1 MSTSGIELSLS
12 PGSELPA
19 VSVVLPVLNEEL
31 HLLNAVQSILTQD
44 YAGTL
49 EIILALGPSHDKTDE
64 VAQTLASKD
73 ARILLVQNPTGRTA
87 AALNLAI
94 NKSTNPVIVRVDA
107 HAELQR
113 NYISLAIEVM
123 KSSGAVNVGGIMG
136 AEGFSYF
143 EKTVARAMRS
153 PLGVGASRFHTGG
166 KAGYVDTVYLGVFI
180 RSAVIAVGG
189 FDERF
194 IRAQDWELNYRLRE
208 AGGKI
213 FFDPRLH
220 VTYRPRSTVRALA
233 KQYFEYGRWRRVV
246 SRRHQG
252 TINYRYL
259 APPFSLIG
267 TVLSIALA
275 ATIHSLFI
283 IPAGIYASFLI
294 IASLLTGKGF
304 LEKILMPI
312 VLFTMHM
319 SWGLGFLTSPKTLA
333 PSEH

>member
-1 MSTSGIELSLS
+1 MTTSGIELSLS
-12 PGSELPA
+12 PGSQLPA

-31 HLLNAVQSILTQD
+31 HLSNAVQSILAQD

-49 EIILALGPSHDKTDE
+49 EIILALGPSKDKTDE
-64 VAQTLASKD
+64 VAHTLASLD
-73 ARILLVQNPTGRTA
+73 SRILIVKNPSGRTA
-87 AALNLAI
+87 AGLNLAI

-113 NYISLAIEVM
+113 NYISLAIEIM
-123 KSSGAVNVGGIMG
+123 KTSGAVNVGGIMG
-136 AEGFSYF
+136 AQGISSF
-143 EKTVARAMRS
+143 EKAVASAMRS

-166 KAGYVDTVYLGVFI
+166 NAGYVDTVYLGVFI

-220 VTYRPRSTVRALA
+220 VTYRPRSTAKALA

-259 APPFSLIG
+259 APPFSLVG

-275 ATIHSLFI
+275 LTVNSIFI

-294 IASLLTGKGF
+294 IASFVTGKG
-304 LEKILMPI
+304 LIEKILMPI
-312 VLFTMHM
+312 VLFTMQM

-333 PSEH
+333 PTEH